1 MVIFYRFLI
10 SFLLFL
16 MLIGCSPI
24 SSTSTP
30 TSIVLPSSQSIP
42 LIEETKSFSISTEV
56 PSSTSLP
63 GKTPDQTQTAIFQ
76 DSVTAQSAEQTLVAQ
91 YPHVCKN
98 LYAPREFSP
107 NGLWMV
113 ESCYSENDQ
122 TPILTLSNKKSQAL
136 WKLIYKN
143 YIQQGETLP
152 DGGLAIV
159 NWSND
164 GSYAYFNSYVSGSGG
179 ECFVSGNVLNY
190 GKGLFRL
197 NLQTGDI
204 TTILPLREN
213 FVGYDFSFSPTDRRL
228 VYNSYSLG
236 SNILDI
242 KSGKLVKIIPV
253 SEISGGGSY
262 LWSSDGLEFVYST
275 VSSSEI
281 SELITYSIRL
291 VDAQSGREHI
301 LLESTK
307 NCYASR
313 VWREDSILII
323 ESYDENYDRTLLEY
337 DLSSNRI
344 ISEATATPR
353 P

>member
-1 MVIFYRFLI
+1 MFIFYHLFI

-16 MLIGCSPI
+16 ILIGCSTI

-30 TSIVLPSSQSIP
+30 TSIALQSPQSIP
-42 LIEETKSFSISTEV
+42 PIEETKSFPISTEV

-63 GKTPDQTQTAIFQ
+63 GKTPDQTAIFQ
-76 DSVTAQSAEQTLVAQ
+76 DSITAQSAEQTLVAQ
-91 YPHVCKN
+91 YPRVCKD

-113 ESCYSENDQ
+113 ESCYNENDQ
-122 TPILTLSNKKSQAL
+122 NFILTLSNKESQVL
-136 WKLIYKN
+136 WKLIYKD
-143 YIQQGETLP
+143 YIQHGEVLP

-164 GSYAYFNSYVSGSGG
+164 GRYAYFNSYISGSGG

-197 NLQTGDI
+197 DLQTGGI

-213 FVGYDFSFSPTDRRL
+213 FVGYDFSFSPTGRRL
-228 VYNSYSLG
+228 VYDSYSLG
-236 SNILDI
+236 ANILDI
-242 KSGKLVKIIPV
+242 KTGKLVKIIPV

-262 LWSSDGLEFVYST
+262 LWSSNGLEFVYST
-275 VSSSEI
+275 ILHNEI
-281 SELITYSIRL
+281 GELITYSVRL
-291 VDAQSGREHI
+291 VDAQSGSEHI
-301 LLESTK
+301 LLESSK

-323 ESYDENYDRTLLEY
+323 ESYDENYDRSLLEY
-337 DLSSNRI
+337 DLNSNRI
-344 ISEATATPR
+344 ISEATVTPR

>member
-1 MVIFYRFLI
+1 
-10 SFLLFL
+10 

-30 TSIVLPSSQSIP
+30 TSIVLQSSQSIP

-275 VSSSEI
+275 VLHNEI
-281 SELITYSIRL
+281 GELITYSVRL

-337 DLSSNRI
+337 DLSSNKI